1 MRVKRNYKDSI
12 FRMLY
17 LDEKELLSL
26 YNAVNGTDYT
36 DVENLEINT
45 LQNAIYMNMKNDVSF
60 LFDFQVNLYEQQST
74 VNPNMPL
81 RDLIYVSKLIQN
93 MVRDCDLYGSAL
105 VKIPAP
111 RFVVFYNGSEKQP
124 ERKVYRLSDSF
135 SKKQDEPELEV
146 IVTVLNINAG
156 NNAEILGK
164 CKTLREYMQ
173 YTDRVRCY
181 ALHMPIEEAVECAIT
196 ECINEGILA
205 EFLKKNRA
213 EAMEVSIFEYNE
225 ELHLANLR
233 REGYE
238 EGLEQGIT
246 QGKSLS
252 ILELLDELGEVSE
265 ELKVRILEQTQDDVL
280 SKWHKLAARAES
292 IQEFEKFIKEQ
303 YGDKPLIKYK
313 L

>member
-1 MRVKRNYKDSI
+1 MKVKRNYKDSI

-26 YNAVNGTDYT
+26 YNVVNGTNYT
-36 DVENLEINT
+36 DVKNLEINT

-60 LFDFQVNLYEQQST
+60 LFNFQVNLYEHQST

-81 RDLIYVSKLIQN
+81 RDLIYVSKLLQN
-93 MVRDCDLYGSAL
+93 IVRDCDLYSSNL

-111 RFVVFYNGSEKQP
+111 RFVVFYNGTEKQP
-124 ERKVYRLSDSF
+124 ERKVYRLSDSY
-135 SKKQDEPELEV
+135 SKKQENPELELT
-146 IVTVLNINAG
+146 VTVLNINAG
-156 NNAEILGK
+156 NNDEILGN
-164 CKTLREYMQ
+164 CRTLREYMQ
-173 YTDRVRCY
+173 YTDKVRAY
-181 ALHMPIEEAVECAIT
+181 ASQMPIEEAVACAIT

-238 EGLEQGIT
+238 EGLEQGIQ
-246 QGKSLS
+246 QGKALD
-252 ILELLDELGEVSE
+252 ILELLSELGEVPDT
-265 ELKVRILEQTQDDVL
+265 LKNIIE
-280 SKWHKLAARAES
+280 SKTDTDTLNKWLKLAAKSAT
-292 IQEFEKFIKEQ
+292 IKDFE
-303 YGDKPLIKYK
+303 GSM
-313 L
+313 

>member
-1 MRVKRNYKDSI
+1 MRTKRNYKDSI

-17 LDEKELLSL
+17 LDEKELLNL
-26 YNAVNGTDYT
+26 YNAVNGTNYT
-36 DVENLEINT
+36 DVENLEVNT

-60 LFDFQVNLYEQQST
+60 LFNFQVNLYEQQST

-81 RDLIYVSKLIQN
+81 RDLIYVSKLLQN
-93 MVRDCDLYGSAL
+93 IVRDCDLYGSTL

-124 ERKVYRLSDSF
+124 ERTVYRLSDSF
-135 SKKQDEPELEV
+135 SKKQENPELELK
-146 IVTVLNINAG
+146 VTVLNINAG
-156 NNAEILGK
+156 NNADILGN

-173 YTDRVRCY
+173 YTDRVRAY
-181 ALHMPIEEAVECAIT
+181 ALQMPIEEAVEQAIT
-196 ECINEGILA
+196 ECIKEGILA

-238 EGLEQGIT
+238 EGLEHGITQGIT
-246 QGKSLS
+246 QGKALD
-252 ILELLDELGEVSE
+252 ILELLSELGEVPDT
-265 ELKVRILEQTQDDVL
+265 LKNVIE
-280 SKWHKLAARAES
+280 SKTDTETLNKWLKLAAKSAT
-292 IQEFEKFIKEQ
+292 INDFE
-303 YGDKPLIKYK
+303 DSM
-313 L
+313 

>member
-1 MRVKRNYKDSI
+1 MKVRRNYKDSI

-26 YNAVNGTDYT
+26 YNAVNGTNYT
-36 DVENLEINT
+36 DAENLEVNT

-60 LFDFQVNLYEQQST
+60 LFNFQVNLYEQQST

-81 RDLIYVSKLIQN
+81 RDLIYVSKLLQN
-93 MVRDCDLYGSAL
+93 MVRDCDLYGSTL

-111 RFVVFYNGSEKQP
+111 RFVVFYNGTEKQP

-135 SKKQDEPELEV
+135 SKSQEKPELELT
-146 IVTVLNINAG
+146 VTVLNINAG
-156 NNAEILGK
+156 NNAEILGN

-173 YTDRVRCY
+173 YIDRVRSY
-181 ALHMPIEEAVECAIT
+181 ALQMPIEEAVEQAIT
-196 ECINEGILA
+196 ECIKEDILA
-205 EFLKKNRA
+205 DFLKKNRA
-213 EAMEVSIFEYNE
+213 EAFEMSIFEYNE

-238 EGLEQGIT
+238 EGLERGIT
-246 QGKSLS
+246 QGKAMS

-265 ELKVRILEQTQDDVL
+265 ELKDRILGENQTEVL
-280 SKWHKLAARAES
+280 SKWHKLAAKADS
-292 IQEFEKFIKEQ
+292 MKAFEE
-303 YGDKPLIKYK
+303 LIEE
-313 L
+313 

>member
-1 MRVKRNYKDSI
+1 MKVRRNYKDSI

-17 LDEKELLSL
+17 LDEKELLNL
-26 YNAVNGTDYT
+26 YNAVNGTNYT
-36 DVENLEINT
+36 DVENLEVNT

-60 LFDFQVNLYEQQST
+60 LFNFQVNLYEQQST

-81 RDLIYVSKLIQN
+81 RDLIYVSKLLQN
-93 MVRDCDLYGSAL
+93 IVRDCDLYGSTL

-111 RFVVFYNGSEKQP
+111 RFVVFYNGREKQP
-124 ERKVYRLSDSF
+124 ERTVYRLSDSF
-135 SKKQDEPELEV
+135 SKKQENPELELK
-146 IVTVLNINAG
+146 VTVLNINAG
-156 NNAEILGK
+156 NNADILGN

-173 YTDRVRCY
+173 YTDRVRAY
-181 ALHMPIEEAVECAIT
+181 ALQMPIEEAVEQAIT

-238 EGLEQGIT
+238 EGLEHGITQGIT
-246 QGKSLS
+246 QGKALD
-252 ILELLDELGEVSE
+252 ILELLSELGEVPDT
-265 ELKVRILEQTQDDVL
+265 LKNVIE
-280 SKWHKLAARAES
+280 SKTDTETLNKWLKLAAKSAT
-292 IQEFEKFIKEQ
+292 IKDFE
-303 YGDKPLIKYK
+303 DSM
-313 L
+313 

>member
-1 MRVKRNYKDSI
+1 MKVRRNYKDSI

-17 LDEKELLSL
+17 LDEKELLNL
-26 YNAVNGTDYT
+26 YNAVNGTNYT

-60 LFDFQVNLYEQQST
+60 LFNFQVNLYEHQST

-81 RDLIYVSKLIQN
+81 RDLLYVSKLFQK
-93 MVRDCDLYGSAL
+93 MVRDCDLYGSTL

-111 RFVVFYNGSEKQP
+111 RFVVFYNGTEKQP
-124 ERKVYRLSDSF
+124 ERKIHRLSDSF
-135 SKKQDEPELEV
+135 SKKQENPELEL

-156 NNAEILGK
+156 NNAEILGR
-164 CKTLREYMQ
+164 CKTLREYML
-173 YTDRVRCY
+173 YTNKVRTY
-181 ALHMPIEEAVECAIT
+181 ALQMPIEEAVEQAVT
-196 ECINEGILA
+196 ECIKEDILA

-238 EGLEQGIT
+238 EGLEHGISQGITQGIT
-246 QGKSLS
+246 QGKAMA
-252 ILELLDELGEVSE
+252 ILELLEELGEVPE
-265 ELKVRILEQTQDDVL
+265 ELKDRILRETQAEVL
-280 SKWHKLAARAES
+280 SKWHKWAAKADS
-292 IQEFEKFIKEQ
+292 MKAFEKHIEE
-303 YGDKPLIKYK
+303 
-313 L
+313 

>member
-1 MRVKRNYKDSI
+1 MKVRRNYKDSI

-26 YNAVNGTDYT
+26 YNAVNGTNYT
-36 DVENLEINT
+36 EVENLEINT

-60 LFDFQVNLYEQQST
+60 LFNFQVNLYEQQST

-93 MVRDCDLYGSAL
+93 MVRDCDLYGSTL

-111 RFVVFYNGSEKQP
+111 KFVVFYNGSEKQP

-135 SKKQDEPELEV
+135 SKKQDKPELEL

-156 NNAEILGK
+156 NNAEILGN

-173 YTDRVRCY
+173 YTDRVRGY
-181 ALHMPIEEAVECAIT
+181 ALQMPIEEAVEQAIT
-196 ECINEGILA
+196 ECIKEGILA

-246 QGKSLS
+246 QGITQGKALS

-265 ELKVRILEQTQDDVL
+265 ELKVRILEQTQDVIL
-280 SKWHKLAARAES
+280 SKWHKLAARAGS
-292 IQEFEKFIKEQ
+292 IQEFEELVRK
-303 YGDKPLIKYK
+303 
-313 L
+313 

>member
-1 MRVKRNYKDSI
+1 MTIKRNYKDSI

-26 YNAVNGTDYT
+26 YNAVNGTNYT

-60 LFDFQVNLYEQQST
+60 LFNFQVNLYEQQAT

-81 RDLIYVSKLIQN
+81 RDLIYVTKLLQN
-93 MVRDCDLYGSAL
+93 IVRDCDLYGSTL

-111 RFVVFYNGSEKQP
+111 RFVVFYNGTDKQP
-124 ERKVYRLSDSF
+124 ERKVYRLSDAF
-135 SKKQDEPELEV
+135 SKKQDEPELEL
-146 IVTVLNINAG
+146 IVTVLNINVG
-156 NNAEILGK
+156 NNAEILGN

-173 YTDRVRCY
+173 YTDKVRGY
-181 ALHMPIEEAVECAIT
+181 ALYMPIEDAVEQSVT
-196 ECINEGILA
+196 ECIKEDILA

-213 EAMEVSIFEYNE
+213 EAIEVSIFEYNE

-238 EGLEQGIT
+238 EGIIH
-246 QGKSLS
+246 GKQQC
-252 ILELLDELGEVSE
+252 ILEFLEEMNTVSE
-265 ELKVRILEQTQDDVL
+265 EVCEIIESQNDIEILSEWLKISARVR
-280 SKWHKLAARAES
+280 S
-292 IQEFEKFIKEQ
+292 IEEFINMIKAKS
-303 YGDKPLIKYK
+303 D
-313 L
+313 

>member
-1 MRVKRNYKDSI
+1 MKVKRNYKDSI

-26 YNAVNGTDYT
+26 YNAVNGTNYT

-60 LFDFQVNLYEQQST
+60 LFNFQVNLYEHQST

-81 RDLIYVSKLIQN
+81 RDLIYVCKLLQN
-93 MVRDCDLYGSAL
+93 IIRDCDLYSSNL

-111 RFVVFYNGSEKQP
+111 RFVVFYNGTEKQP
-124 ERKVYRLSDSF
+124 ERKVYRLSDSY
-135 SKKQDEPELEV
+135 SKKQENPELELT
-146 IVTVLNINAG
+146 VTVLNINAG
-156 NNAEILGK
+156 NNDEILGN
-164 CKTLREYMQ
+164 CRTLREYMQ
-173 YTDRVRCY
+173 YTDKVRAY
-181 ALHMPIEEAVECAIT
+181 ASQMSIEEAVECAIT

-238 EGLEQGIT
+238 EGIEQGIQ
-246 QGKSLS
+246 QGKALD
-252 ILELLDELGEVSE
+252 ILELLSELGEVPDT
-265 ELKVRILEQTQDDVL
+265 LKKIIE
-280 SKWHKLAARAES
+280 SKTDTETLNKWLKLAAKSAT
-292 IQEFEKFIKEQ
+292 IKDFE
-303 YGDKPLIKYK
+303 GSM
-313 L
+313 

>member
-1 MRVKRNYKDSI
+1 MKVKRNYKDSI

-26 YNAVNGTDYT
+26 YNAVNRTNYT

-60 LFDFQVNLYEQQST
+60 LFNFQVNLYEQQST

-81 RDLIYVSKLIQN
+81 RDLIYVSKLLQN
-93 MVRDCDLYGSAL
+93 MIRDCDLYGSTL

-111 RFVVFYNGSEKQP
+111 RFVVFYNGTCKQP
-124 ERKVYRLSDSF
+124 ERKVYRLSDAF
-135 SKKQDEPELEV
+135 SKKQDEPELELM
-146 IVTVLNINAG
+146 VTVLNINAG
-156 NNAEILGK
+156 NNAEILGN

-173 YTDRVRCY
+173 YTDKVRSY
-181 ALHMPIEEAVECAIT
+181 ALHMPIEDAVEQAVT
-196 ECINEGILA
+196 ECIKEDILA
-205 EFLKKNRA
+205 DFLKKNRA

-238 EGLEQGIT
+238 EGLIHGKQQCILEFLKENCCPISEEVCEIIESQHDIAILSEWLKISARVNSIDEFINIIK
-246 QGKSLS
+246 GKS
-252 ILELLDELGEVSE
+252 
-265 ELKVRILEQTQDDVL
+265 
-280 SKWHKLAARAES
+280 
-292 IQEFEKFIKEQ
+292 
-303 YGDKPLIKYK
+303 Y
-313 L
+313 

>member
-26 YNAVNGTDYT
+26 YNAVNGTNYT
-36 DVENLEINT
+36 DAENLEINT

-60 LFDFQVNLYEQQST
+60 LFNFQVNLYEQQST

-93 MVRDCDLYGSAL
+93 MVRDCDLYGSTL

-111 RFVVFYNGSEKQP
+111 RFVVFYNGSEKQL

-135 SKKQDEPELEV
+135 SKKQDKPEVELT
-146 IVTVLNINAG
+146 VTVLNINAG
-156 NNAEILGK
+156 NNAEILGN

-173 YTDRVRCY
+173 YIDRVRSY
-181 ALHMPIEEAVECAIT
+181 ALQMPIEEAVEQAIT
-196 ECINEGILA
+196 ECIKEDILA
-205 EFLKKNRA
+205 DFLKKNRA
-213 EAMEVSIFEYNE
+213 EAFEMSIFEYNE

-238 EGLEQGIT
+238 EGLEHGMSQGIT
-246 QGKSLS
+246 QGKALS

-265 ELKVRILEQTQDDVL
+265 ELKLRILEQTKDVML
-280 SKWHKLAARAES
+280 SKWHKLAAKADS
-292 IQEFEKFIKEQ
+292 IQEFEELIKE
-303 YGDKPLIKYK
+303 
-313 L
+313 